1 MNNETRPPDA
11 GQKTEMEAAECLCAE
26 PSVEAQ
32 KETMPTFC
40 PVAVTLDLLNEKWT
54 LHIVHALLLGKK
66 RFNEIGHALGGV
78 NGRTLRDRLRNLEE
92 EGIVTRHVLSA
103 IPPWVEYELTEKG
116 HALEP
121 IMDAMS
127 HWSREWV
134 KARG

>member
-1 MNNETRPPDA
+1 LESAAMVGLHSDEAYINEDT
-11 GQKTEMEAAECLCAE
+11 

-32 KETMPTFC
+32 REAMPTFC

-78 NGRTLRDRLRNLEE
+78 NGRTLRDRLRNLEN
-92 EGIVTRHVLSA
+92 EGIVTRRVVST

-116 HALEP
+116 QALEP
-121 IMDAMS
+121 IMSAMS
-127 HWSREWV
+127 AWSREWV
-134 KARG
+134 TQKP